1 MKNLTKIISV
11 ILLCIFLLSGC
22 QYKSSPSNN
31 DNNKTKIGTYSQGDL
46 KLVNAVGYTDRVTL
60 AKEAIENGA
69 NLDELAFEIKTSDGN
84 IDNPLWCALYSNCY
98 KTAEYLIGEVDN
110 LDKFKDSKGNTYLN
124 YCLDHKYPILKKLV
138 KPLIDNGANVNIA
151 NDKGDTPLIT
161 CILNSSSLPSPIALK
176 YVKLLVEKGA
186 TIDKKT
192 IKCCIE
198 NRDRRILDYLL
209 ENVSKEEISKLGLSD
224 KELSIIE
231 GKDVKVTKD
240 DLKDNKNFIKLIGM
254 YGNSNN
260 INNIYKYVDDKDELL
275 EIAASNGNTDC
286 ISYLIENK
294 IDINSN
300 IDDLETKNLPL
311 LLSVINNY
319 YDASKMLIENG
330 AKFTMNEISSSI
342 DGIDNELAAAA
353 INGNKDLIKLV
364 MDNCG
369 EVEYDRVACAII
381 NASIYDQED
390 AVEYMLK
397 AGLDPNSENTG
408 GDSIIS
414 NVAYY
419 GDAKAVNLLLQYGA
433 DCEGSKLEK
442 ESDTNSPLLSAVQYG
457 DADSVLALLKA
468 GANPNENEDILY
480 NAINN
485 NDYDILKVLLENDIK
500 VKDIKGRNPLSYASS
515 FSTEI
520 MKLLV
525 EYGADINSDD
535 YSDSPIYIAVEQN
548 NVANVEILLENN
560 VDLSMYNNGE
570 DLYSLAKENKE
581 KEMLELFKKYNI
593 SGEDKNE

>member
-1 MKNLTKIISV
+1 MKNLTKIISL

-198 NRDRRILDYLL
+198 NRDRIILDYLL
-209 ENVSKEEISKLGLSD
+209 KNVSEEEISKLGLSD

-240 DLKDNKNFIKLIGM
+240 DLKDNENLIKIIGM
-254 YGNSNN
+254 YGNLN
-260 INNIYKYVDDKDELL
+260 IIKNIYKYVDDKDELL

-300 IDDLETKNLPL
+300 VDNLETKNLPL

-330 AKFTMNEISSSI
+330 AKFTMNETSSSI

-369 EVEYDRVACAII
+369 KIESDRVACAII

-397 AGLDPNSENTG
+397 VGLDPNSENTG

-485 NDYDILKVLLENDIK
+485 NDYDILKALLENDIK
-500 VKDIKGRNPLSYASS
+500 VKDIKGRKPLSYASS
-515 FSTEI
+515 FSTDI